1 MGDEWK
7 QLYRKTEEYPP
18 QHTGPLIFY
27 NDLVID
33 HFTNPRN
40 VGEMEN
46 PDGEA
51 VIGDPACGDQMKVE
65 IKVENNK
72 IVDIKF
78 KSYGCPGAI
87 ATSSMMTQ
95 LAKGKTLDEAQLLTD
110 DDVVIALGGVPERK
124 RHCSLMGVTGL
135 LEAIK
140 DYLKKQNTQP
150 ERIDEKSVS

>member
-7 QLYRKTEEYPP
+7 QLYRNTEEYPP

-51 VIGDPACGDQMKVE
+51 VVGDPSCGDQMKVD
-65 IKVENNK
+65 IKIDANK

-78 KSYGCPGAI
+78 KSDGCPGAI

-140 DYLKKQNTQP
+140 DYLKKQNTQT
-150 ERIDEKSVS
+150 EIIDEKSVS

>member
-1 MGDEWK
+1 MGDDWK
-7 QLYRKTEEYPP
+7 ELYKKTESYPP
-18 QHTGPLIFY
+18 QHTGPLLFY

-40 VGEMEN
+40 VGEMGD
-46 PDGEA
+46 PDGIA
-51 VIGDPACGDQMKVE
+51 VVGDPACGDQMKVE
-65 IKVENNK
+65 IKVESHI

-95 LAKGKTLDEAQLLTD
+95 LAKGKTLDQAQMLTD
-110 DDVVIALGGVPERK
+110 DDVVMALGGIPERK

-135 LEAIK
+135 HMAIN
-140 DYLKKQNTQP
+140 DYLQKTNIQT
-150 ERIDEKSVS
+150 ERMDETSVS